1 MMKLLIVESPSKCAK
16 IESYLGP
23 GFKCVASCGHIR
35 EIANGLADI
44 NHRFEPK
51 FTLIPDKKAQVA
63 KLKQAAKAA
72 SQVLLATDDD
82 REGEA
87 IAWHIAQVLD
97 LPIATTPR
105 IVFHEITQPA
115 LRQAVTDP
123 PRTINMALVK
133 AQQARQVL
141 DLVVGFKVS
150 PLLWRALYPGLSAGR
165 CQTPTLRLVYDNDVL
180 QKKSA
185 VEIKYR
191 VVGTFFPSFP
201 MELDHEFDTPDQSRD
216 FLQASIK
223 HKHTVS
229 LLPQRELHVAP
240 PQPLT
245 TSRLLQVANNV
256 LRSSP
261 KQTMM
266 SCQTLYQQGLIT
278 YMRTDSTTYSATF
291 LQTVAQYLDANFPG
305 HKVAAPGNPSLAAH
319 EAIRVTDLS
328 VKDLSSKE
336 AAMYRLIWR
345 ITLESCMAPAHY
357 HVFPMRVSAP
367 KDLFYKAD
375 LKVPVS
381 LGWQSVVSSKDHY
394 NDTPILL
401 YVKQLKTA
409 AYQQIRCIPAA
420 RFTHAHYTEASLVKQ
435 LEEMGI
441 GRPSTY
447 ATLVDT
453 IQERGYV
460 KRMDVKGTEHRVVE
474 LVLRQNDTVVEET
487 ESTQVFGQ
495 EKNKL
500 VLQPTGQECVE
511 FLMQHFSTLFAYEY
525 TQQMEQELD
534 QIAQSEND
542 GTEMC
547 RRCAEDIDRITATSS
562 SVVASGGVVS
572 QTGELPH
579 PAGARAILC
588 QIDAEHA
595 LVLKKNGLVIEKR
608 VDGSSVAYINV
619 KKDVDVTRAKRGE
632 YTLDDLIQPK
642 EQVLGSFE
650 GRNVV
655 VVHGRYGPY
664 VEWNGEKKKVPGA
677 DVTLEQVVALLQHR
691 APPQQ
696 KGVLRSIN
704 TDCSVREGKFGP
716 YIYYKTAEMKN
727 PKFHSLRGFA
737 DWSTASDAAILA
749 WMNQ

>member
-51 FTLIPDKKAQVA
+51 FTLMPDKKAQVA

-97 LPIATTPR
+97 LPVATTPR

-115 LRQAVTDP
+115 VRKAVNDP

-201 MELDHEFDTPDQSRD
+201 MELDREFDTPDQSRD

-266 SCQTLYQQGLIT
+266 SCQTLYQQGHIT

-291 LQTVAQYLDANFPG
+291 LQSVAQYLDAHFPG
-305 HKVAAPGNPSLAAH
+305 EAIHLVQPKSQDEAAH

-328 VKDLSSKE
+328 VKDLASKE

-345 ITLESCMAPAHY
+345 TTLESCMAPAHY
-357 HVFPMRVSAP
+357 HVFPLRVSAP
-367 KDLFYKAD
+367 QDMNYKAD
-375 LKVPVS
+375 LKIPVS
-381 LGWQSVVSSKDHY
+381 LGWQRVVASSHKDD
-394 NDTPILL
+394 DTNLFL
-401 YVKQLKTA
+401 HVKQLQTA
-409 AYQQIRCIPAA
+409 TYQQIRCIPAA
-420 RFTHAHYTEASLVKQ
+420 RSTHAHYTEASLVKQ
-435 LEEMGI
+435 LEDMGI

-460 KRMDVKGTEHRVVE
+460 KRMDVEGTEHRVIE
-474 LVLRQNDTVVEET
+474 LVLRQGVEET

-500 VLQPTGQECVE
+500 VLQPIGQECVE

-534 QIAQSEND
+534 QIASSEND

-547 RRCAEDIDRITATSS
+547 RRCAEEIDRVTASMSS
-562 SVVASGGVVS
+562 SSS
-572 QTGELPH
+572 SSPKE
-579 PAGARAILC
+579 ARGLVC

-595 LVLKKNGLVIEKR
+595 LVLKKNGLVIEKK
-608 VDGSSVAYINV
+608 VDGSAVAYITV
-619 KKDVDVTRAKRGE
+619 KKDVDVTKAKRGE

-642 EQVLGSFE
+642 QTSLGTFE
-650 GRNVV
+650 GHDVV

-664 VEWNGEKKKVPGA
+664 VDWNGEKKKVPGA
-677 DVTLEQVVALLQHR
+677 DATLEQVVALLQHR

-704 TDCSVREGKFGP
+704 SDCSVREGKFGP
-716 YIYYKTAEMKN
+716 YIYYKTAEMKT
-727 PKFHSLRGFA
+727 PKFHSLRGFK
-737 DWSTASDAAILA
+737 DWSTSSDAAVLA
-749 WMNQ
+749 WLNKNVGKM